1 MMMEALRGFLPH
13 AGSNLRVAALLA
25 HVPASVIALVAVA
38 ALAAPRAASAG
49 TWSFTEVTTAA
60 GFNYTHGFVGGST
73 SEAKIY
79 AGGVACG
86 DYDKDGWDDLF
97 VVRGDTGANLLF
109 RNLGDGTFAEV
120 GAAAGVGQTGQRSNA
135 PCFADMNG
143 DGWLDLFI
151 GGIETTEIT
160 VFQNM
165 MDGTFTNVTASTGLV
180 YTRDTY
186 SAAFG
191 DYDRDGDPDIFMAH
205 FGSPQGTGNLWRNN
219 GDFTFTDADVEAGIV
234 VGGLIQFGFT
244 PNWADI
250 NNDGWPD
257 MLHVEDFGTT
267 QVFLN
272 DGDGTFTDVT
282 SPVITDEDGMGG
294 AVADYDNDGD
304 LDWFVSSVW
313 GTCCNK
319 QESSSRALGIS
330 GNRLYRNTGNGTFQ
344 NVTAPAGVAN
354 GGWGWGASFQ
364 DFNNDGFLDIFHTNG
379 YGGPQWVADS
389 SRMYVSNANGTFTES
404 ALALGLIDTKKGRG
418 IACFDYDRDGDLDI
432 FVSNNGQPPSFWRN
446 DGGNAFN
453 WLDVK
458 LIGDPPNTEAAGA
471 RVYCNALAGGGTFL
485 REIRVGNNYLSQ
497 DPTVAHF
504 GLQGLTSANE
514 VRVEWPDGQVDI
526 FNNVAANQT
535 LVVTKGLTAVDLPGA
550 RPDESGGIAMAG
562 VSPNPVAEDAAFRY
576 SLGRPAPVRLEI
588 FDASGR
594 SVRTLV
600 DGVRPAGAHEARW
613 DARDADHNRVA
624 AGLYLY
630 RLETPGTTA
639 RGKVSV
645 VR

>member
-1 MMMEALRGFLPH
+1 MRVGMAIAGLVLAVEATSPGVCR
-13 AGSNLRVAALLA
+13 
-25 HVPASVIALVAVA
+25 
-38 ALAAPRAASAG
+38 AG
-49 TWSFTEVTTAA
+49 TWTFTDVTTAA
-60 GFNYTHGFVGGST
+60 GFNYTHGFIGGSNT
-73 SEAKIY
+73 EAKIY

-109 RNLGDGTFAEV
+109 RNLGNGTFQEV
-120 GAAAGVGQTGQRSNA
+120 GAAAGVAQTGQRSNA
-135 PCFADMNG
+135 PCFADMDG
-143 DGWLDLFI
+143 DGWLDLFV

-160 VFQNM
+160 VFKNLTN
-165 MDGTFTNVTASTGLV
+165 GTFQNVTASTGLV

-191 DYDRDGDPDIFMAH
+191 DYDRDGDQDVFLAH

-219 GDFTFTDADVEAGIV
+219 GNFTFTDADSAAGIV
-234 VGGLIQFGFT
+234 VGGLVQYGFT

-250 NNDGWPD
+250 NNDDWPD
-257 MLHVEDFGTT
+257 MLLVEDFGTT

-272 DGDGTFTDVT
+272 DGDGTFTDIT
-282 SPVITDEDGMGG
+282 TPVITDEDGMGG
-294 AVADYDNDGD
+294 TVGDYDNDGD

-319 QESSSRALGIS
+319 RAESSSRLLGLS

-344 NVTAPAGVAN
+344 NVTAGAGVSN

-404 ALALGLIDTKKGRG
+404 ALSLGLIDTKKGRG

-432 FVSNNGQPPSFWRN
+432 FVSNNGQTPTFWRN
-446 DGGNAFN
+446 DGGNAFS

-458 LIGDPPNTEAAGA
+458 LIGDAPNTEAAGA
-471 RVYCNALAGGGTFL
+471 RVYCNAIAGGGTFM

-535 LVVTKGLTAVDLPGA
+535 LVVSQGLTAVDLPSERSPVGA
-550 RPDESGGIAMAG
+550 GVEMLA
-562 VSPNPVAEDAAFRY
+562 VSPNPVADETRFRY
-576 SLGRPAPVRLEI
+576 TLDRSAPVRLEI

-600 DGVRPAGAHEARW
+600 DGTRAAGAHETQW
-613 DARDADHNRVA
+613 DARDAAQRRVA

-630 RLETPGTTA
+630 RLESPGRTE